1 MPVDIYD
8 GEVEPMIFHGKT
20 FTSKVPLREVC
31 KSIAKYGFVASPY
44 PIIISAEV
52 HCSLPQQELIA
63 VIMIDVFGDTLVR
76 MPPNETKTKLEQL
89 PSPEELKGKI
99 MFKTKN
105 LELTRSESNE
115 NEFALT
121 SDPSSSASDSDVL
134 VDASQREAAAL
145 SSTSSS
151 MPTPTTTRP
160 THKRRQSDQIRGKC

>member
-1 MPVDIYD
+1 VDIYD

-52 HCSLPQQELIA
+52 HCSLPQQDLIA
-63 VIMIDVFGDTLVR
+63 EIMIDVFGDTLVR

-121 SDPSSSASDSDVL
+121 SDPSSSASDSDML
-134 VDASQREAAAL
+134 LDATQREAVAL
-145 SSTSSS
+145 PSTSSS
-151 MPTPTTTRP
+151 MPTPTTPP